1 LYLTVGRIK
10 RPCGAHPVGQR
21 FQEGYPHFGR
31 LSSLGKSRLS
41 SGNQP
46 LAYLLVLLVAGL
58 LSACNNKAPQISIEP
73 PLQDLG
79 TQPQQLIDLVFE
91 VKNTG
96 NADLVIEKVSVS
108 CECTTAELER
118 NTIPPSESAELRVK
132 FDPAEDNLFGEIQRI
147 IYLRSNDPA
156 KPEAE
161 AEFRVIILKPE
172 G

>member
-1 LYLTVGRIK
+1 MRNIQKKRSRI
-10 RPCGAHPVGQR
+10 RPI
-21 FQEGYPHFGR
+21 
-31 LSSLGKSRLS
+31 L
-41 SGNQP
+41 
-46 LAYLLVLLVAGL
+46 YLLVLLAAGL
-58 LSACNNKAPQISIEP
+58 LTACNNKAPQISIEP

-108 CECTTAELER
+108 CECTTAELEKSI
-118 NTIPPSESAELRVK
+118 IPPGESAELRVK

-147 IYLRSNDPA
+147 IYLRSNDPIQ
-156 KPEAE
+156 PEAE
-161 AEFRVIILKPE
+161 AEFRVTIQKPE

>member
-1 LYLTVGRIK
+1 MRNIQKKRSRI
-10 RPCGAHPVGQR
+10 RPI
-21 FQEGYPHFGR
+21 
-31 LSSLGKSRLS
+31 L
-41 SGNQP
+41 
-46 LAYLLVLLVAGL
+46 YLLVLLAAGL
-58 LSACNNKAPQISIEP
+58 LTACNNKAPQISIEP

-108 CECTTAELER
+108 CECTTAELEKSI
-118 NTIPPSESAELRVK
+118 IPPGESAELRVK

-147 IYLRSNDPA
+147 IYLRSNDPVQ
-156 KPEAE
+156 PEAE
-161 AEFRVIILKPE
+161 AEFRVTIQKPE

>member
-1 LYLTVGRIK
+1 MAIRRKKQTNVRPILLFLLLLMAGFLTA
-10 RPCGAHPVGQR
+10 C
-21 FQEGYPHFGR
+21 
-31 LSSLGKSRLS
+31 SS
-41 SGNQP
+41 
-46 LAYLLVLLVAGL
+46 
-58 LSACNNKAPQISIEP
+58 KAPQISIEP

-108 CECTTAELER
+108 CDCTKAELEK
-118 NTIPPSESAELRVK
+118 NTIPPGETAKLRVK
-132 FDPAEDNLFGEIQRI
+132 FDPAEDNLFGDIQRI

-156 KPEAE
+156 TPEAE
-161 AEFRVIILKPE
+161 AEFRVIIAKPE